1 MAEASEGV
9 GQESRHLKKEAHVNW
24 LWLNIPLMAMFF
36 AAMTGIPLW
45 LTFKYPDRRAVP
57 MDRQA
62 AALVTFRAAGGD
74 AAGWA
79 RLELAQ
85 ARR

>member
-1 MAEASEGV
+1 
-9 GQESRHLKKEAHVNW
+9 VNW
-24 LWLNIPLMAMFF
+24 LWLNIPLMAVFF
-36 AAMTGIPLW
+36 LAMTGIPLW
-45 LTFKYPDRRAVP
+45 LTFKYPDRT
-57 MDRQA
+57 QA
-62 AALVTFRAAGGD
+62 MPLVTVRAARGD